1 VFSLKAKTNTFRR
14 KLATIA
20 RCDVLENISLFICA
34 YHVETA
40 CLVCLDASSCTL
52 YIDHCLIQIIIF
64 VCQLFG
70 NSYLSQILTTRLLYF
85 IFVWNIYHLEK
96 CCPIFANSHLLP
108 DINIVKNI
116 HSTSASQSKWII
128 INCNWL
134 FNIIITCLCIGAQSI
149 VHFTAQTQVP

>member
-1 VFSLKAKTNTFRR
+1 MLHLGFLIKNCSGCQEKIQLGVTILTILFHIKRWKHCTVVVFSLKAKTNTFRR

-20 RCDVLENISLFICA
+20 RCDVLENISQFICV

-70 NSYLSQILTTRLLYF
+70 NSYLSQILTMRKTTCL
-85 IFVWNIYHLEK
+85 
-96 CCPIFANSHLLP
+96 IFANSH
-108 DINIVKNI
+108 DII
-116 HSTSASQSKWII
+116 SW
-128 INCNWL
+128 
-134 FNIIITCLCIGAQSI
+134 
-149 VHFTAQTQVP
+149 P